1 MPFRLPA
8 KPPTATLAAGTVMWR
23 VHPHGREA
31 IHFSPPPG
39 RPPANRF
46 DAPGGEYRVCYLADS
61 REAAFI
67 ETVVRSPDQAR
78 LVLRSL
84 LERKDLSQVRS
95 TVDLHFALLEGPGLT
110 RFGLIVADVADDL
123 NDACQGHALEI
134 WRAYP
139 EIDGIQYRSRW
150 DNARLCWAVFDRAQA
165 KLGNDVL
172 SPHWLGDRSIDHSLL
187 RYYDMDLL

>member
-8 KPPTATLAAGTVMWR
+8 KPPAATLAAGTAMWR

-61 REAAFI
+61 PEAAFI
-67 ETVVRSPDQAR
+67 ATVVRSPDQAR

-84 LERKDLSQVRS
+84 LERKDLSLVRS
-95 TVDLHFALLEGPGLT
+95 AADLHFALLEGHGLT
-110 RFGLIVADVADDL
+110 RFRLSAADVADEL
-123 NDACQGHALEI
+123 YDACQNHALEI
-134 WRAYP
+134 WRACP

-165 KLGNDVL
+165 KLGDDML
-172 SPHWLGDRSIDHSLL
+172 PPRWLGDRSVHHSLL
-187 RYYDMDLL
+187 RYYDMDVL